1 MQLKNQKQLVLK
13 ILIYGQDLVDENI
26 EYVDVLFTK
35 LQQEQATVY
44 LYSKFQKALQKFG
57 IEAPVSGLVER
68 YEELEA
74 LDLDFVFTLGG
85 DGTILNAVTLVRDSG
100 IPILGINLGRLGFL
114 AIAEKTRIVEVVD
127 ELMAKK
133 FSIEKRNLLS
143 LESDTHLFGDTN
155 FALNDFTIHK
165 YASSSVVVIHTFVDD
180 MYLNSY
186 WADGLIVST
195 PTGSTGYSMSCG
207 GPIVFPNSGNFVI
220 TPVAPHHLT
229 VRPIVIP
236 DTSVISFKI
245 EGRSDNFLCTLDSRY
260 QPITSKH
267 RLVVKKCDFCVSL
280 VVLEGFDF
288 MRNIYNKL
296 HWGKDSRKSLH

>member
-1 MQLKNQKQLVLK
+1 MKKV
-13 ILIYGQDLVDENI
+13 LIYGQDIVQENTPYI
-26 EYVDVLFTK
+26 NILFSRLEKENTRIYIYK
-35 LQQEQATVY
+35 
-44 LYSKFQKALQKFG
+44 KFNEALKKFK
-57 IEAPVSGLVER
+57 IQIDAAGLVE
-68 YEELEA
+68 EHSELAA

-85 DGTILNAVTLVRDSG
+85 DGTILNAITLVRDSD
-100 IPILGINLGRLGFL
+100 IPILGFNLGRLGFL
-114 AIAEKTRIVEVVD
+114 AIAEKKRIETVID
-127 ELMAKK
+127 ELLTGNY
-133 FSIEKRNLLS
+133 SIEKRNLLS
-143 LESDTHLFGDTN
+143 LHSNNALFGDLN

-165 YASSSVVVIHTFVDD
+165 YASSSVVVIHTYVNE

-207 GPIVFPNSGNFVI
+207 GPIVMPGSGNFVI

-236 DTSVISFKI
+236 DSSEISFRI
-245 EGRSDNFLCTLDSRY
+245 EGRSNNYLCTLDSRY
-260 QPITSKH
+260 KPITSQH
-267 RLVVKKCDFCVSL
+267 QLMVKKCRFQINL
-280 VVLEGFDF
+280 VVLEGYDF